1 MNIRS
6 FIKKKKSNSK
16 KAELIVK
23 INQDDIMRILVR
35 SFQIG
40 DFGES
45 SGYGEL
51 LGTPGKDLRFI
62 GIFRNDMDR
71 FIESFDYDI
80 NKIDETHNFDDYL
93 DLP

>member
-1 MNIRS
+1 MSIKS
-6 FIKKKKSNSK
+6 LIKKKKANSK
-16 KAELIVK
+16 KKELIVK
-23 INQDDIMRILVR
+23 LKQDDIMRILVS
-35 SFQIG
+35 SFQQG

-62 GIFRNDMDR
+62 GVFRNDIDG
-71 FIESFDYDI
+71 FIDSFDYDI
-80 NKIDETHNFDDYL
+80 NNIDKTHNFDDYL